1 MRDNG
6 GKFTKGNPGKPMGAL
21 SKKTILWNQLG
32 EWFISDG
39 ALKFIQEMKKLEGK
53 EFINAYSQM
62 LEYFK
67 PKLSRSEISAEIGDF
82 SGIKELFRMSADD
95 RMSKLLEL
103 KKQLNDE

>member
-1 MRDNG
+1 
-6 GKFTKGNPGKPMGAL
+6 MGAL

-67 PKLSRSEISAEIGDF
+67 PKLSRSEITADIGEIP
-82 SGIKELFRMSADD
+82 SIKELFKMSTED
-95 RMSKLLEL
+95 RRAKIIEIR
-103 KKQLNDE
+103 NRIEDAG